1 MNLEQQLQKKV
12 NEYIFHDGITV
23 EDSMFINGCIG
34 LYSKNSNPEIL
45 SKVEKY
51 MEVRISAD
59 SADLCKLCN
68 ALRFLFEK
76 THKDC
81 YMTAIKK
88 IMAYIMSAKNID
100 GMVVHEDGSM
110 ITAIEAYEIMPFY
123 TWYETNFNK
132 KEHYIDI
139 MNQLRYLVDQMLIKN
154 TIELYDRRTFMMTL
168 ADTITCMSEEI
179 YEYYAQIK
187 TWLKDAVHKKLPVA
201 NSDCLRVAYSI
212 LKGCKSK
219 ALLPEKYEKIG
230 KEMFYKAADKLL
242 ANQGEDKEELGI
254 LLMTYALI

>member
-1 MNLEQQLQKKV
+1 MNLEHELQKIV
-12 NEYIFHDGITV
+12 NEYTFHDGITQ

-34 LYSKNSNPEIL
+34 LYRKNNNPEIL
-45 SKVEKY
+45 KKIEKY

-59 SADLCKLCN
+59 SADLCKLGN

-76 THKDC
+76 TQKDC

-88 IMAYIMSAKNID
+88 IMAYIMNAKNID
-100 GMVVHEDGSM
+100 GILVHEDGSM
-110 ITAIEAYEIMPFY
+110 ITAIEAYELIPVY
-123 TWYETNFNK
+123 AWYETNYNK

-139 MNQLRYLVDQMLIKN
+139 INQLRYLLDQMLIKN
-154 TIELYDRRTFMMTL
+154 TVELYDRCTFMMTL

-187 TWLKDAVHKKLPVA
+187 TWLKDAVHRKLPVV

-230 KEMFYKAADKLL
+230 KEMFYQATDKLL
-242 ANQGEDKEELGI
+242 ANQGEDKEGLGI